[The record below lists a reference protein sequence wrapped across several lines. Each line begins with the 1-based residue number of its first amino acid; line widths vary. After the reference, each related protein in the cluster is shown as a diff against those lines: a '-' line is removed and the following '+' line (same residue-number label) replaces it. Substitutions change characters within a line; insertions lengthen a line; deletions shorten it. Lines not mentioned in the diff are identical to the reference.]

1 MDNAEAI
8 ISFIDEVTR
17 NNETAVA
24 VRGLGTAPIAN
35 WIWPFASF
43 GQVRQ
48 AIDPLVLNGLATR
61 DASGRKA
68 LEEQLYTILQDI
80 VPKIKDAP
88 MNPIK
93 SVLNLRD
100 SFDLRS
106 EYIATTSIHINEKNL
121 NKHNGRASCRKKV
134 CQYF

>member
-88 MNPIK
+88 MKI
-93 SVLNLRD
+93 
-100 SFDLRS
+100 
-106 EYIATTSIHINEKNL
+106 
-121 NKHNGRASCRKKV
+121 GRASCRERV
-134 CQYF
+134 CQYVSISWGAVSIKKKLKN